1 MEKFDKN
8 YIIGFV
14 LLFLMYGSYMYFY
27 PAVPKELP
35 ATETSQETQ
44 NANTNSNAI
53 ASTPVVLDSAA
64 AQAQYGSFASAVNGE
79 AKDVVLENTELKV
92 TISSKGGVIKEVAL
106 KNHKTYDDFDKGI
119 DAPMVIIDESNSDI
133 DLEITTP
140 SGKVNLSDLYFTVS
154 SQSASAAVLE
164 LKLADGKTVRH
175 SYSLPESGYALDYD
189 LAFDGTAGLIN
200 NEAVNFKW
208 ENKLKRLE
216 NDLEENRKAAQVNY
230 YETDGDF
237 EDVGL
242 NSTSDEAEQAES
254 PISWFSFKQKYFT
267 SGFVSK
273 NEGLDNLSISL
284 LTPKNDTTIVKDAT
298 VSALIPISALTSG
311 KGNFRYY
318 FGPNTTKDLNTVADG
333 FSQNLYLGYDIIKPI
348 NKYVF
353 VPLFNWLEQFFTN
366 YGFLIIVV
374 VLIIKLTLTP
384 LLYKSYT
391 SSAKMKILA
400 PEIAEIKEKVGDDSV
415 KVQQETMKLYQQVGV
430 SPLSG
435 CIPMLLQMPILM
447 SVFFLFPN
455 MEMFRQKG
463 FLWAKDLS
471 TYDAPLSWATDL
483 PVIGNHLSLFVVLMT
498 ISSLAF
504 TYYNN
509 QITPAQP
516 GPVDMKKISYIF
528 PLVFFFVLNSFP
540 AALSFY
546 YLVSN
551 LVTIAQQLTVKRFI
565 DEDKI
570 KAVLEENKKNYA
582 TKPKKK
588 NKFANYMQKQLQAQE
603 EANKVKAQELKKR
616 KNKGK

>member
-35 ATETSQETQ
+35 ATETTQEVQ
-44 NANTNSNAI
+44 NTSTSTSPT
-53 ASTPVVLDSAA
+53 ASAPAVLDSAA
-64 AQAQYGSFASAVNGE
+64 AQAQYGSFASAINGE
-79 AKDVVLENTELKV
+79 AEDVILENSELKV
-92 TISSKGGVIKEVAL
+92 TISSKGGVVKEVIL
-106 KNHKTYDDFDKGI
+106 KNHRTYDDFDKGI
-119 DAPMVIIDESNSDI
+119 DASMVLIDENNSDI
-133 DLEITTP
+133 DLEIKTP
-140 SGKVNLSDLYFTVS
+140 SGIVNLSDLYFSVS
-154 SQSASAAVLE
+154 SQSSNAAVLE
-164 LKLADGKTVRH
+164 LKLAEDKTVRH
-175 SYSLPESGYALDYD
+175 SYSLPENGYALDYD

-200 NEAVNFKW
+200 NEAVTFKW

-216 NDLEENRKAAQVNY
+216 NDLEENRKAAQINY

-242 NSTSDEAEQAES
+242 NSTSDEIETAES

-273 NEGLDNLSISL
+273 NEGLENLSISL

-298 VSALIPISALTSG
+298 LSALIPISALTTG

-318 FGPNTTKDLNTVADG
+318 FGPNTSKDLDAVADG

-455 MEMFRQKG
+455 MEMFRQKS

-570 KAVLEENKKNYA
+570 KAVLEQNKKNYA
-582 TKPKKK
+582 SKPKKK

-603 EANKVKAQELKKR
+603 EANKIKAQELKKR